1 MKTAAAN
8 ERSAGPER
16 VALEHAV
23 RRWEAESK
31 NAERLAIR
39 ENGLLTILSALAGLG
54 FFNLSDFEGVEPSW
68 LPMLLRGIVTAVL
81 ALILTAFVKIFLVP
95 RSRGDGRGSKGVRM
109 YASGHLEWPTDES
122 LEPNALANE
131 EEAIRIAFAR
141 TSVAAASL
149 HRRNVRRK
157 ESLDRGQRWL
167 VAAIAV
173 AVSGFLC
180 YTWRGRPEVESV
192 SGQAK
197 QATSEMSK

>member
-1 MKTAAAN
+1 ML
-8 ERSAGPER
+8 RSNTLFDGG
-16 VALEHAV
+16 
-23 RRWEAESK
+23 RRNPRTPSAWRSV
-31 NAERLAIR
+31 
-39 ENGLLTILSALAGLG
+39 NGLLTILSALAGLG
-54 FFNLSDFEGVEPSW
+54 CFNLSDFEGVEPSW

-95 RSRGDGRGSKGVRM
+95 RSRGDGKGSKGVRM

-157 ESLDRGQRWL
+157 ENLPSTGPALACSR
-167 VAAIAV
+167 
-173 AVSGFLC
+173 
-180 YTWRGRPEVESV
+180 YRGRSFRVPVLHVVWSLRSRECFRPSQASNKRDVEVEAS
-192 SGQAK
+192 A
-197 QATSEMSK
+197 